1 MPSIFHTDTP
11 CPECGTDMV
20 QLRQPSNV
28 YGCPNCGI
36 VWVLKDGELT
46 PALEA
51 DRKWW
56 EEKKFL
62 FDNWQE
68 F

>member
-1 MPSIFHTDTP
+1 
-11 CPECGTDMV
+11 MV

-51 DRKWW
+51 DRKYW